1 MRKLATEKQELFF
14 NNLKHKNDKYKIA
27 QRFLKSE
34 KVYYIYFLI
43 NYDQIVYIGKSIN
56 YQARITAHNF
66 EYNLI
71 RVIKTNKKLADKWE
85 TKLIKKYQPI
95 NNKDG
100 IESYKTYVHSNRSTT
115 NYFVKVRKYNAL
127 KSKLNIK
134 FKETHIKN
142 SYYKGKDS
150 RNFYYNFDDFV
161 KKVKAKFWSLDH
173 KRLHLYTYTPKE
185 NYRELKKIYPISKKL
200 EEIQ

>member
-71 RVIKTNKKLADKWE
+71 NY
-85 TKLIKKYQPI
+85 LI
-95 NNKDG
+95 
-100 IESYKTYVHSNRSTT
+100 
-115 NYFVKVRKYNAL
+115 
-127 KSKLNIK
+127 
-134 FKETHIKN
+134 
-142 SYYKGKDS
+142 
-150 RNFYYNFDDFV
+150 
-161 KKVKAKFWSLDH
+161 
-173 KRLHLYTYTPKE
+173 
-185 NYRELKKIYPISKKL
+185 
-200 EEIQ
+200 